1 MALRAEPSVGPSDQ
15 SAVQLQSVSGRGGA
29 RYHHAL
35 SNRDS
40 ESSLREMRL
49 AIAFL
54 FVVTWTVAHGYDY
67 ASACARPYRSKRAKE
82 PDVPCDLS
90 TQSYCTS
97 PGDNYPWHAIRRFI
111 RENQGLMRRMY
122 GEERHIAVLKAELEN
137 FIDDDDDEHD
147 RKNDLVEDF
156 IKTKMM
162 FMKKSYGRGMK
173 DKPHFRPIQQNPE
186 KQKKVDSEHL
196 KVKPLRNTTNT
207 SKRTENKTEIK
218 NETVNEDK
226 GISYKTKLESI
237 ANIEINN
244 LDPDV
249 ITLEAVIKQSIET
262 NSIYPNFSGT
272 SKSEP
277 LTENKNKT
285 DRNATSTTENV
296 VNTTENVLN
305 VTENIEE
312 YDDLTTESGKDA
324 WKSNVDTSTLPPTLL
339 FSEHDK
345 VKIDRIDNKETEKK
359 EEFHPKPAQ
368 QETMRPAVIKLRGAN
383 ACETKEEM
391 MAPFWANSTRGE
403 MLALLNMYPFEQYIH
418 SETCVHKHKQMYCRE
433 GCRCEQQFRLH
444 RLLAYDPRNE
454 CRGIFADWFKFPA
467 CCVCKCYD
475 VPLEFR
481 ARSPRILHPQ
491 YDEEV
496 KRLIYEDVARDWY
509 TMSYDEEDDELF

>member
-1 MALRAEPSVGPSDQ
+1 
-15 SAVQLQSVSGRGGA
+15 
-29 RYHHAL
+29 
-35 SNRDS
+35 
-40 ESSLREMRL
+40 MRL

-54 FVVTWTVAHGYDY
+54 FVVTWTAAHGYDY
-67 ASACARPYRSKRAKE
+67 ASACARPYRSKRAKPV

-90 TQSYCTS
+90 KQSYCTT
-97 PGDNYPWHAIRRFI
+97 PGNSYPWHAIRRFI

-137 FIDDDDDEHD
+137 FIDDDDDD
-147 RKNDLVEDF
+147 RGSDFSEDL
-156 IKTKMM
+156 IKTKMLYT
-162 FMKKSYGRGMK
+162 KKTQGRAMK
-173 DKPHFRPIQQNPE
+173 DKPHFRPIQSNE
-186 KQKKVDSEHL
+186 KQKKVDNDTL
-196 KVKPLRNTTNT
+196 KVKPLDTLNST
-207 SKRTENKTEIK
+207 SKNKDNQ
-218 NETVNEDK
+218 NETNNEASNDDK
-226 GISYKTKLESI
+226 GMSYKTKLESI

-249 ITLEAVIKQSIET
+249 ITLEAVIKQSIEA
-262 NSIYPNFSGT
+262 NSIYTNFSGT
-272 SKSEP
+272 SKSEI
-277 LTENKNKT
+277 LSSDIKNSTE
-285 DRNATSTTENV
+285 RNTIATTTEMI
-296 VNTTENVLN
+296 VNTTESND
-305 VTENIEE
+305 EQ
-312 YDDLTTESGKDA
+312 YDDITTETGKDG
-324 WKSNVDTSTLPPTLL
+324 WKSNADASTLPPTLL
-339 FSEHDK
+339 FSEHEK
-345 VKIDRIDNKETEKK
+345 VKVDRIDTKENEKK
-359 EEFHPKPAQ
+359 EEFHPKPVVH
-368 QETMRPAVIKLRGAN
+368 QETMRPSVIKLRGAN

-391 MAPFWANSTRGE
+391 AAPFWANSTRGE

-418 SETCVHKHKQMYCRE
+418 LETCVHKHKQMYCRE

-509 TMSYDEEDDELF
+509 TMSYEDPDELY

>member
-1 MALRAEPSVGPSDQ
+1 
-15 SAVQLQSVSGRGGA
+15 
-29 RYHHAL
+29 
-35 SNRDS
+35 
-40 ESSLREMRL
+40 MRS

-82 PDVPCDLS
+82 PPDVPCDLS
-90 TQSYCTS
+90 KQSYCTT
-97 PGDNYPWHAIRRFI
+97 PGNNYPWHAIRRFI

-137 FIDDDDDEHD
+137 FIDDDDDEED
-147 RKNDLVEDF
+147 SSNDFAENF

-162 FMKKSYGRGMK
+162 YMKNSFGRAMK
-173 DKPHFRPIQQNPE
+173 DKPHFRPIQSNHE
-186 KQKKVDSEHL
+186 KQKKVDNDPL
-196 KVKPLRNTTNT
+196 KVKPLGNSTSNTA
-207 SKRTENKTEIK
+207 KKTENKTELS
-218 NETVNEDK
+218 NETLNEDK

-277 LTENKNKT
+277 LALESKNNT
-285 DRNATSTTENV
+285 DRNASTTTENI
-296 VNTTENVLN
+296 VNSTE
-305 VTENIEE
+305 ISDDE
-312 YDDLTTESGKDA
+312 YDDSTTESGKDA
-324 WKSNVDTSTLPPTLL
+324 WKSNTDTSTLPPTLL

-359 EEFHPKPAQ
+359 EEFHPKPVQ
-368 QETMRPAVIKLRGAN
+368 HQETMRPSVIKLRGAN

-481 ARSPRILHPQ
+481 ARSPRILRPQ
-491 YDEEV
+491 YDEQV
-496 KRLIYEDVARDWY
+496 RRLIYEDVARDWY
-509 TMSYDEEDDELF
+509 TMPYDEEEDDDLF